1 MANESSIIQEH
12 SGKIVSGFFMLCGT
26 VLMGMSKWLVG
37 REVDRIDEKF
47 KAHDKGLDDLRD
59 EHGTRLRALEMNF
72 ATKDDLHEIRNT
84 MTTQHGQIMD
94 AIMSIR
100 GRE

>member
-1 MANESSIIQEH
+1 
-12 SGKIVSGFFMLCGT
+12 MLCGT
-26 VLMGMSKWLVG
+26 VLVGMSKWLVG
-37 REVDRIDEKF
+37 REVAHIDEKF
-47 KAHDKGLDDLRD
+47 EAQDKGLSDLRD
-59 EHGTRLRALEMNF
+59 QHSARIRTLEMNV

-84 MTTQHGQIMD
+84 MTTQHGQIME

>member
-1 MANESSIIQEH
+1 MADESNLIQEH
-12 SGKIVSGFFMLCGT
+12 SGKIVSGFFMLVGT
-26 VLMGMSKWLVG
+26 VLVGMSKWLAG
-37 REVDRIDEKF
+37 REVTRIDEKF
-47 KAHDKGLDDLRD
+47 KAHDKGLDELRD
-59 EHGTRLRALEMNF
+59 EHGARIRSLEMNV

-84 MTTQHGQIMD
+84 MTAQHGQIMD